1 MAIPS
6 VKTIAQGWSLEPVEI
21 TPMGS
26 DIRMRGRVVYPEDS
40 EGGA

>member
-6 VKTIAQGWSLEPVEI
+6 VGTIAQGWSLDPVEI

-26 DIRMRGRVVYPEDS
+26 DIRMRGGRLSRIP